1 MQRKGLNRYTYRPQE
16 KRIKNG
22 KTVTTKLP
30 PVVVEIEDAIMKPLI
45 SGPDAKRFLVPQS
58 NTYLLFPYRVL
69 PNDATLMNTDE
80 LANEFPNA
88 WKYLTGFEKELRD
101 REGKKFNDDKWYRM
115 GLTQNLD
122 KQEMSKL
129 LVPRLVARLGCFVDD
144 TGKYYCDNV
153 DVGGVV
159 ATREADLWFL
169 AGILNA
175 PVTNE
180 IFSWLTKPFRGEY
193 KSANKQFIAPL
204 PIPKA
209 DTASRAGLTT
219 LAKRLQEQSTSR
231 IDLLGRLAERLGS
244 TTRNNLP
251 LEQLL
256 PDVRPVQEIEE
267 RLPKS
272 VPASGRKAWVDDE
285 RKAQEEA
292 ALARLDGMIRLDSE
306 LTVELANGKLS
317 FLIDGI
323 EAARLFVEPQVEY
336 LVEAQW
342 RCVSLDFT
350 PTGKKDGQ
358 RLTDRLRKVA
368 MNAEPAV
375 AGQIIAIGREL
386 AELSGKLRADEKM
399 LHELTCKLFKLTPAE
414 RALVDASRGL

>member
-1 MQRKGLNRYTYRPQE
+1 
-16 KRIKNG
+16 
-22 KTVTTKLP
+22 
-30 PVVVEIEDAIMKPLI
+30 
-45 SGPDAKRFLVPQS
+45 
-58 NTYLLFPYRVL
+58 
-69 PNDATLMNTDE
+69 MNTDE

-144 TGKYYCDNV
+144 SGKYYCDNV

-414 RALVDASRGL
+414 RALVDASRGR